1 MVERKT
7 AQGLIL
13 RAVRFLSKLYWVLSH
28 RNLAWLCQLVNFVV
42 DIVREVRHVTLVCP
56 EVREVQDGT

>member
-1 MVERKT
+1 MVKEKT

-28 RNLAWLCQLVNFVV
+28 RYLAWLCQLVNFVV
-42 DIVREVRHVTLVCP
+42 DVV
-56 EVREVQDGT
+56 